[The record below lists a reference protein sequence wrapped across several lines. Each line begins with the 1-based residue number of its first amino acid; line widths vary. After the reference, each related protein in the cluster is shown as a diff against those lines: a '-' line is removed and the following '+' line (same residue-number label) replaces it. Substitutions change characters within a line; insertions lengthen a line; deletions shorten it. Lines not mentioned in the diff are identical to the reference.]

1 MLYYSCRILLAYN
14 KQPKNNQEE
23 KKMKRFLRF
32 AATLLSFAVILGFFS
47 FFSDQAHADVTYVWP
62 VPTSSQNDI
71 SLHFDEYWN
80 GSYHKG
86 IDITGYLGAPVVAT
100 RAGRVCRVLHG
111 DLQGVYYDGGNVVV
125 IDHYDGIYSHYA
137 HLDSTAVLEG
147 QTVEAGAVI
156 GYMGTTGTSTGV
168 HLHFA
173 LAYNSI
179 GEGDRINNDPSVIP
193 YVYPA
198 PVITS
203 ARIVNKTSA
212 GYDVIVTSTSYS
224 GLSSIQIGTWHSGM
238 SIDDAQWQTATPVNG
253 TASFHVSYSSFHNPT
268 NVIFY
273 TNAFAFNDYG
283 NVSEGI
289 RAVEVVDL
297 GNDFYATVV
306 QDSSGGYLQNNGTK
320 IITGLFPESSR
331 IKTAIWHFRKQL
343 DGDYAGSYEILSED
357 NGLCVDVANYETF
370 NGNGINLLESVGNPA
385 QRFYICL
392 DREKGY
398 NRYFFNS
405 VLATSS
411 LDVPGSYTALGAT
424 IQLWQTNFTDAQMF
438 LINQP
443 KWTIQYDANGGTGAP
458 ASQTKNYKTDIT
470 LSSSIPVRPY
480 YRFLGWATSASSTVV
495 AYEPGARYS
504 REGDSRLY
512 AVWEEIEDKILV
524 LPSGLEVI
532 GDEAFLNADAEIIVV
547 PETVTQIGS
556 NAFGDVVIYGYLGST
571 AETYAAD
578 NSLTFVPVG

>member
-1 MLYYSCRILLAYN
+1 
-14 KQPKNNQEE
+14 
-23 KKMKRFLRF
+23 MKRFFRF
-32 AATLLSFAVILGFFS
+32 AAMLLSFTVILGFFT

-111 DLQGVYYDGGNVVV
+111 DLQGVYYGGGNVVV

-156 GYMGTTGTSTGV
+156 GYMGTTGNSTGV

-198 PVITS
+198 PVIIS

-212 GYDVIVTSTSYS
+212 GYDVIVTATSYS
-224 GLSSIQIGTWHSGM
+224 GLSSIRIGTWHSGM

-253 TASFHVSYSSFHNPT
+253 TASFHVSYSSFNNPT

-283 NVSEGI
+283 NVSEAI

-320 IITGLFPESSR
+320 IVTGLFPDNSR

-370 NGNGINLLESVGNPA
+370 NGNSINLLESVGNPA
-385 QRFYICL
+385 QRFYICV
-392 DREKGY
+392 DRQKGY

-411 LDVPGSYTALGAT
+411 LDVPGPYTDLGAT
-424 IQLWQTNFTDAQMF
+424 IQLWQTNLTDAQMF
-438 LINQP
+438 LIQQP

-480 YRFLGWATSASSTVV
+480 YRFLGWANSASSTVI

-504 REGDSRLY
+504 REGDARLY

-524 LPSGLEVI
+524 LPSNLEVI

-556 NAFGDVVIYGYLGST
+556 HAFGDVVIYGYHGSV

-578 NSLTFVPVG
+578 NGLTFVPVG